1 MGKKTAEEFV
11 EPPRLASVDTKL
23 DSSVRLLLE
32 KLSQA
37 SGVPIH
43 ELSSRT
49 IVIREGQVT
58 ILDAEA

>member
-11 EPPRLASVDTKL
+11 EPPRLAGISTKL

-37 SGVPIH
+37 SGIPIH
-43 ELSSRT
+43 ELSART

-58 ILDAEA
+58 VLDVEA